1 MKSPKPKSILTLRH
15 WSLLTVG
22 MQAVLALAQGT
33 DTQEVLV
40 QSGRLAQ
47 RQFDAPA
54 SVYAIDGETIRNS
67 GPQVNLSDVLNQ
79 APGVVALN
87 RNNYAQDVQIS
98 VRGFGARSAF
108 GLRGFRLITDGI
120 PATTPDGQG
129 QASTVSLTSADRIEV
144 LTGPL
149 AQLYGNSAGGV
160 IQVFTREAEK
170 EPTLQSQLITGSDGL
185 SRTAW
190 QFSQR
195 TGQVSFVGDYSTF
208 NIQGYRAH
216 SEAKREQL
224 NTLMRIDLSPDT
236 RINLIANLFS
246 MPYAKDPLGLTLAQL
261 TSNPKQAGNNAVV
274 NDARKTVSQEQLGA
288 VLEHQLDSQIR
299 IQARVYGGARENL
312 QYQASSA
319 TAGSWVGLDRNFHG
333 LGFQV
338 QGKNQ
343 RLANQSF
350 DWVVGFDHDFSGE
363 MRQGGPANAG
373 VKVGNINRSE
383 LNESSNS
390 DYFAQANWRV
400 LPQLSITTGLRSSSI
415 ELQSRDDYL
424 VDGANGSGK
433 VTYKA
438 VNPVL
443 GATWHANDAFNL
455 YLNSG
460 RGFETPTLSESV
472 YTKSGNAVLGL
483 FNANLVPSRS
493 QHLELG
499 GKWTPTAQTRIDAA
513 LFRIQTDNEI
523 VTSLSVGG
531 RTAFTNAQQ
540 TLRQGLELSARHL
553 WSQHWRS
560 QLTATAI
567 NAQYGDN
574 TSLAGKYLPG
584 IPRQQLF
591 SSIAWSEKGFQNAS
605 KKPLLG
611 KEASLDWVARS
622 RLWANDS
629 NDLSGTATGYGML
642 NARVRQHFQIGQTQ
656 LQAFVGI
663 DNLTDKRAVSSVII
677 NQANKQFFEPAL
689 PRNWMLGVSAKLAL

>member
-1 MKSPKPKSILTLRH
+1 
-15 WSLLTVG
+15 
-22 MQAVLALAQGT
+22 
-33 DTQEVLV
+33 
-40 QSGRLAQ
+40 
-47 RQFDAPA
+47 
-54 SVYAIDGETIRNS
+54 
-67 GPQVNLSDVLNQ
+67 
-79 APGVVALN
+79 
-87 RNNYAQDVQIS
+87 
-98 VRGFGARSAF
+98 
-108 GLRGFRLITDGI
+108 
-120 PATTPDGQG
+120 
-129 QASTVSLTSADRIEV
+129 
-144 LTGPL
+144 
-149 AQLYGNSAGGV
+149 
-160 IQVFTREAEK
+160 
-170 EPTLQSQLITGSDGL
+170 
-185 SRTAW
+185 
-190 QFSQR
+190 
-195 TGQVSFVGDYSTF
+195 
-208 NIQGYRAH
+208 
-216 SEAKREQL
+216 
-224 NTLMRIDLSPDT
+224 
-236 RINLIANLFS
+236 

-443 GATWHANDAFNL
+443 GATWHVNDALNL

-499 GKWTPTAQTRIDAA
+499 GKWTPTPQTRIDAA

-605 KKPLLG
+605 KKPVSG

-642 NARVRQHFQIGQTQ
+642 NARIRQHFQWGQAQ
-656 LQAFVGI
+656 VVAFVCI
-663 DNLTDKRAVSSVII
+663 DNFTDKRAVSSVII

-689 PRNWMLGVSAKLAL
+689 PRNGVIGVTAKLAL

>member
-1 MKSPKPKSILTLRH
+1 
-15 WSLLTVG
+15 
-22 MQAVLALAQGT
+22 MQAILALAQGS

-129 QASTVSLTSADRIEV
+129 QASTVSLTTADRIEV

-170 EPTLQSQLITGSDGL
+170 EPTFQSQLITGSDGL

-499 GKWTPTAQTRIDAA
+499 GKWTPTPQTRIDAA

-622 RLWANDS
+622 KLWANDS

>member
-1 MKSPKPKSILTLRH
+1 M
-15 WSLLTVG
+15 
-22 MQAVLALAQGT
+22 
-33 DTQEVLV
+33 
-40 QSGRLAQ
+40 
-47 RQFDAPA
+47 
-54 SVYAIDGETIRNS
+54 
-67 GPQVNLSDVLNQ
+67 
-79 APGVVALN
+79 
-87 RNNYAQDVQIS
+87 
-98 VRGFGARSAF
+98 
-108 GLRGFRLITDGI
+108 
-120 PATTPDGQG
+120 
-129 QASTVSLTSADRIEV
+129 
-144 LTGPL
+144 
-149 AQLYGNSAGGV
+149 
-160 IQVFTREAEK
+160 
-170 EPTLQSQLITGSDGL
+170 
-185 SRTAW
+185 
-190 QFSQR
+190 
-195 TGQVSFVGDYSTF
+195 GDYSTF
-208 NIQGYRAH
+208 QIQGYRAH
-216 SEAKREQL
+216 SEAKREQI
-224 NTLMRIDLSPDT
+224 NTLMRIDVSPQT
-236 RINLIANLFS
+236 RIKLIANLFS
-246 MPYAKDPLGLTLAQL
+246 MPYAKDPLGLTLAQVL
-261 TSNPKQAGNNAVV
+261 ANPKQAGNNAVV

-373 VKVGNINRSE
+373 AKVGNINRSE

-390 DYFAQANWRV
+390 DYFVQANWRV

-443 GATWHANDAFNL
+443 GATWHVNDALNL

-472 YTKSGNAVLGL
+472 YTKSGSAVLGL

-499 GKWTPTAQTRIDAA
+499 SKWTPSPQTRINAA

-567 NAQYGDN
+567 NARYGDN

-591 SSIAWSEKGFQNAS
+591 SSIAWSEKGFQHANKNS
-605 KKPLLG
+605 LSG

-629 NDLSGTATGYGML
+629 NDASGTATGYGML
-642 NARVRQHFQIGQTQ
+642 NARVRQHFQWGQAQ
-656 LQAFVGI
+656 VVAFVGI

-689 PRNWMLGVSAKLAL
+689 PRNGMIGVTAKLAL